1 MDKRIIRSVLPA
13 MILAASA
20 GAASAQQRAEV
31 IHWWTS
37 GGESAAVRVFADQ
50 FNKAGGQWVD
60 TAIAGGANA
69 RTAAINRTVGG
80 DPPTAMQFNT
90 GKQFDDL
97 VENNLLADVDA
108 LATEQ
113 KWKAILPESIIAAVS
128 RNGKFYA
135 VPVNIHGQN
144 WVWYNKAVLDQV
156 GATEPKSWDEAIV
169 ILDKIKAAGLV
180 PLAFSGQKNWERDLF
195 NTVLLDKAGPNVWAG
210 IYSQRAEAAARSP
223 EFRVATETFAK
234 LRNYVDAGSPG
245 RNWNDAT
252 AMVIQGKAGMQVM
265 GDWAKGEFAA
275 ANKVAGKDFG
285 CALFGSKGGGY
296 VIGGDVFA
304 FPKQKDAARTRAQ
317 MLLAK
322 TLLEPETQIQ
332 FALKKGSIPVRND
345 LDTSALDICA
355 QKASKLML
363 DKTQQVASVQML
375 APPAMNGAMED
386 LISQFWNGPGM
397 TTDQFIDKIVGV
409 LKQSY

>member
-1 MDKRIIRSVLPA
+1 MGRSRFHALVPAAVLA
-13 MILAASA
+13 MLA

-37 GGESAAVRVFADQ
+37 GGESAAVRVFAEQ
-50 FNKAGGQWVD
+50 FTKAGGTWVD

-97 VENNLLADVDA
+97 VENNLLADVDSVA
-108 LATEQ
+108 AAQ
-113 KWKAILPESIIAAVS
+113 NWKAILPESIIAAVS

-144 WVWYNKAVLDQV
+144 WIWYNKSVLEKV

-169 ILDKIKAAGLV
+169 VLDKIKAAGLI

-195 NTVLLDKAGPNVWAG
+195 NTVMLDKAGPAVWNG
-210 IYSQRAEAAARSP
+210 IYTQRSEAAARSAD
-223 EFRVATETFAK
+223 FRAAVETFAK

-252 AMVIQGKAGMQVM
+252 SLVIQGRAGMQVM

-285 CALFGSKGGGY
+285 CTLFGSKGGGY

-304 FPKQKDAARTRAQ
+304 FPKQKDAGRTGAQ

-322 TLLEPETQIQ
+322 TMLEPDTQIL
-332 FALKKGSIPVRND
+332 FAQKKGSIPVRTD

-355 QKASKLML
+355 QKAAGLMK

-386 LISQFWNGPGM
+386 VISQFWNGPGT
-397 TTDQFIDKIVGV
+397 TTDQFIDKVVGV
-409 LKQSY
+409 LKQRY